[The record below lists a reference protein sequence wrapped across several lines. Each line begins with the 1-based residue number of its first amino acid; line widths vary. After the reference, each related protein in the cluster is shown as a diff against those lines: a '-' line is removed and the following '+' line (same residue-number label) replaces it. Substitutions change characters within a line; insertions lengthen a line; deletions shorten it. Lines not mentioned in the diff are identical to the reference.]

1 MEADKGDPV
10 LDFFDEVWSKVPP
23 VYRQINKEYQA
34 SVDEST
40 AAASANS
47 SKESKKQKKDKKNK
61 KKQGE
66 GAASKPTETNISL
79 AELNARA
86 NAKKEEMRRINAEKS
101 KEKIKQLTEQHKLDK
116 LNKNSAKT
124 EDEDMDSD
132 DEV

>member
-34 SVDEST
+34 SVDDST

-47 SKESKKQKKDKKNK
+47 SKESKKQKKDKKS

-66 GAASKPTETNISL
+66 NGASKPAETNISL
-79 AELNARA
+79 VELNARA
-86 NAKKEEMRRINAEKS
+86 NAKKEEMRKINAEKS